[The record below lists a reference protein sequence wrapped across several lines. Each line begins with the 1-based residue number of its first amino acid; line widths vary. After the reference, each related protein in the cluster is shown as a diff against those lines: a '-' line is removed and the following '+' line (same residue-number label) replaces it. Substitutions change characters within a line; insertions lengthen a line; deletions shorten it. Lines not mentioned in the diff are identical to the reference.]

1 MGSQTRLS
9 IGNTYNGGTDEGH
22 RVWAVGQGFLYV
34 THIMEELMKVTEC
47 GQSDK
52 AFYT

>member
-22 RVWAVGQGFLYV
+22 RVWAVGQGNTYNEG
-34 THIMEELMKVTEC
+34 TDETAHTC
-47 GQSDK
+47 R
-52 AFYT
+52 Y